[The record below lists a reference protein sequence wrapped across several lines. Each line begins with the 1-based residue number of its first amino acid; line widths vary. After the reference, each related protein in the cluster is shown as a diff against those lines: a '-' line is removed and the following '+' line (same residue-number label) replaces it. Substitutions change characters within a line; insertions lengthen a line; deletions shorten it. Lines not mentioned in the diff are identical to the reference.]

1 MAENNE
7 NKDMNPIDNSLHVD
21 KKVEGTKKEDSIK
34 VSKEK
39 VEATAAASVKETSS
53 NFNLLKEVWEWF
65 YTILIAFIVVML
77 IKGFLFDI
85 VRVDGPSMNP
95 TLTHNDRLLVTKL
108 NYKPKA
114 GDIVI
119 LDATYSHRQEYYS
132 QLEEERG
139 KELDWLSEQ
148 IEYYKLP
155 QELKRKYYVKRII
168 GMPGDIIDI
177 QDGKVYVNGKALD
190 EPYINNIT
198 LRTDYSVTYPQTV
211 KEEHVFVLGDNRG
224 NSTDSRT
231 SILGQVPFKALL
243 GKSQFRIWPFS
254 AFGKTE

>member
-1 MAENNE
+1 MTENNE
-7 NKDMNPIDNSLHVD
+7 NKDMNPIENSVN
-21 KKVEGTKKEDSIK
+21 DSVKASSINSSNDENIQA
-34 VSKEK
+34 V
-39 VEATAAASVKETSS
+39 SVKEKNSS
-53 NFNLLKEVWEWF
+53 FNLLKEVWEWF

-85 VRVDGPSMNP
+85 VRVDGDSMNP
-95 TLTHNDRLLVTKL
+95 TLTHNDSLLVTKL

-119 LDATYSHRQEYYS
+119 LDATYTRRQEYYS
-132 QLEEERG
+132 ELEEETG
-139 KELDWLSEQ
+139 KELNWLSKQ
-148 IEYYKLP
+148 FEYGNLP

-168 GMPGDIIDI
+168 GMPGDTIDI
-177 QDGKVYVNGKALD
+177 RDGKVYVNDSVLD

-198 LRTDYSVTYPQTV
+198 LRTDYSVIYPQKV
-211 KEEHVFVLGDNRG
+211 KDGHVFVLGDNRG
-224 NSTDSRT
+224 DSTDSRA
-231 SILGQVPFKALL
+231 SILGQVPIKALF

>member
-1 MAENNE
+1 MTENNE
-7 NKDMNPIDNSLHVD
+7 NKDINPIDDNTHENASSEKHEESSITPAETLGASAVTV
-21 KKVEGTKKEDSIK
+21 KKGK
-34 VSKEK
+34 
-39 VEATAAASVKETSS
+39 S

-77 IKGFLFDI
+77 IKNFLFDI

-132 QLEEERG
+132 QLEEEQG
-139 KELDWLSEQ
+139 KSLNWFTEQ
-148 IEYYKLP
+148 IEYSKLP

-168 GMPGDIIDI
+168 GMPGDTIDI
-177 QDGKVYVNGKALD
+177 QNGIVYVNGKALD

-211 KEEHVFVLGDNRG
+211 KEDHVFVLGDNRG
-224 NSTDSRT
+224 NSTDSR
-231 SILGQVPFKALL
+231 SSNLGQVPFKALL